1 MKLHKEQL
9 QVELLRQVEALLL
22 LLILHNQLQVQEVQ
36 LPVEILQQHLKL
48 HKAQQLL
55 MILQLHSRQVKVLK
69 VLEVQLELQ
78 HLKLHKQLRQ
88 VGQQTMSQ
96 QLLLSQS
103 LACLKEQ
110 PPLRL
115 VRYLAQRS
123 LVPRTLQR
131 HSGTAHNGMNH
142 NGRF

>member
-1 MKLHKEQL
+1 MKPLKEQL
-9 QVELLRQVEALLL
+9 QVELPLLAELLL
-22 LLILHNQLQVQEVQ
+22 LNLILHNQQQVHEAQ
-36 LPVEILQQHLKL
+36 LLVEILQQHLKL

-55 MILQLHSRQVKVLK
+55 TILQLHLKQVKALK
-69 VLEVQLELQ
+69 VLEAQLELR
-78 HLKLHKQLRQ
+78 HLKLHKQLKQ

-96 QLLLSQS
+96 QLLLLQL

-123 LVPRTLQR
+123 LVPMTLQR

-142 NGRF
+142 NGRI